1 MPYKLNNLLK
11 TVIDWFFH
19 ERFFEIINKKL
30 YKTENINDYQ
40 TNIKETNNSINV
52 VFGNKNINSV
62 SKGRFRLEALSN
74 LHTGTGLEDIL
85 EITVSFKSTLALL
98 HWHWVARQAVKG
110 LRGGSYNFIIFF
122 ISALVGTRGL
132 DKTPRLNVLL
142 NKLD

>member
-1 MPYKLNNLLK
+1 MK
-11 TVIDWFFH
+11 I
-19 ERFFEIINKKL
+19 FFEIINKKL

-74 LHTGTGLEDIL
+74 LHTGLEDIL